1 MRKEVLEE
9 INRFRELVSLK
20 LITAINEDVIH
31 SVLSEQFASLKRMGL
46 ESIEKEIEAF
56 MKSEAKELAIQEIKK
71 GTATSY
77 RAGAQGAKNIEK
89 QTVEKVLQQIEK
101 QSGRTLTN
109 AEKLTLEQEIRRT
122 MTEEIK
128 QSINQTSKELAEKY
142 AKEITK
148 QPTKSGTWEAIK
160 KHFGKHWKKYAAA
173 GILAAIFAY
182 FYPGESVPEEDEEE
196 PVPPPVPED
205 GKYRDC
211 PDLPFTKYCK
221 NPNLKEIQKC
231 IGAKPDGYYGP
242 ETETKL
248 KEKGYSTTIT
258 KEVYDKIIQNCD
270 TTQVDDDDGKG
281 SVEDNII
288 TGTDV

>member
-20 LITAINEDVIH
+20 PITAINEDVTH
-31 SVLSEQFASLKRMGL
+31 SVLSEQFAALKRMGL

-101 QSGRTLTN
+101 QGGRTLTN

-128 QSINQTSKELAEKY
+128 QSINKTSKELAEKY

-182 FYPGESVPEEDEEE
+182 FYPGETPPEEDEEE

-205 GKYRDC
+205 GKYRGC

-221 NPNLKEIQKC
+221 NPKLKEIQEC
-231 IGAKPDGYYGP
+231 IGAEPDGYYGP

-248 KEKGYSTTIT
+248 KEKGYPTTIT
-258 KEVYDKIIQNCD
+258 QEVYDKIIKNCRK
-270 TTQVDDDDGKG
+270 TQVDVDGG